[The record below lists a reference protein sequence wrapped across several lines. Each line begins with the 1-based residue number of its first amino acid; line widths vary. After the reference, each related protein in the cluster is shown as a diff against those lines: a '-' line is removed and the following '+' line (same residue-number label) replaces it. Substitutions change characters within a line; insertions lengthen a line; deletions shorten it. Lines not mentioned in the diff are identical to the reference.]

1 MTSRSSNEFIVIS
14 DKPSITSTSFL
25 QQLFLTMLAS
35 KASETSP
42 QQVSTSEK
50 IETSTKV
57 SPQKCFSIVNDN
69 DDINIKKDS
78 AREKTLCVMENF
90 TMQSYKILKKGFM
103 NYQTINDSVYNNKTL
118 AVAKLILSAEL
129 KIV

>member
-1 MTSRSSNEFIVIS
+1 
-14 DKPSITSTSFL
+14 
-25 QQLFLTMLAS
+25 
-35 KASETSP
+35 
-42 QQVSTSEK
+42 
-50 IETSTKV
+50 
-57 SPQKCFSIVNDN
+57 
-69 DDINIKKDS
+69 
-78 AREKTLCVMENF
+78 MENF